1 MTFETSYTFLPE
13 KAIGSINGT
22 KKVGS
27 AYRCSSSLHSADRC
41 RSSPRRDSSSRRT
54 TARNSHPWLSRIA
67 EAIDGRSDRQARP
80 TIQPMSLRISD
91 AAHGFFHPHAA
102 RDELER
108 YVQSSRPALNFIP
121 ARIQSDTVPG
131 MAVKKQRRCEEPSA
145 YVEMSVMPFPMR
157 TLWRLM
163 AGRPSSSAN
172 RFRSQISPAKTGR
185 YRPYK
190 STVNGLRLSSY

>member
-1 MTFETSYTFLPE
+1 MSYTILPE
-13 KAIGSINGT
+13 KAIGSINRT
-22 KKVGS
+22 KKVES

-91 AAHGFFHPHAA
+91 AAHGFFHPPAA
-102 RDELER
+102 RDELEWD
-108 YVQSSRPALNFIP
+108 VQSSRPALNFIP